1 MSNAKKQITLWL
13 SAVSVLFLITLI
25 SSRQGYFVGSLII
38 LTIVSAALAS
48 SWNIVGGMAG

>member
-25 SSRQGYFVGSLII
+25 SSRQGYFVGHLII
-38 LTIVSAALAS
+38 LTIFGCGKGDAVK
-48 SWNIVGGMAG
+48 